1 MFPVRVPI
9 CASTPLGLN
18 GAATAF
24 AGGGAAAGALPAN
37 PMPIPTTETRDRT
50 NVVCRARAMI
60 EASSP
65 GEGAGV
71 GSVDARPSEKDLQRI
86 GDARRGSIAR
96 QERDTWIVT
105 FPTSRVVDSI
115 KA

>member
-1 MFPVRVPI
+1 
-9 CASTPLGLN
+9 
-18 GAATAF
+18 
-24 AGGGAAAGALPAN
+24 
-37 PMPIPTTETRDRT
+37 
-50 NVVCRARAMI
+50 MI

-71 GSVDARPSEKDLQRI
+71 GGVDARPSEKDLQRI
-86 GDARRGSIAR
+86 AMRDVGRSPR